1 MTRPQGP
8 VLSQPEGPVMS
19 VEFCDLVDQAQ
30 SDSPDAAL
38 PRLRELIAAT
48 TPDSELAVKLRLVEV
63 IALIFGRR
71 LDEAITA
78 ATAAAELAGTAG
90 FAGWQA
96 DAIAQ
101 RAMAHWERNDQA
113 AAAVDLILAEAM
125 IEAAGDG
132 GPAWN
137 GARTSVAGVY
147 VECGYYELALNHFAV
162 AAAADRGPLTGVP
175 GHLTDAWNLGLTYL
189 RWTFDDE
196 RAGVL
201 AKDDPRYRARLGEA
215 RRWYEVADRRGGG
228 PTHRWF
234 ADIQSG
240 LVASRACLE
249 PAAHIDELAVL
260 CQDDLGPETEND
272 RILEIVWYS
281 YVLRRLGRNRESM
294 DVADRLARTV
304 DGPSIWRSTVREVLD
319 EVHEAELANGVV
331 GTVQADGYLRALR
344 RELWQRRAWS
354 LTAFRIRRDVAVM
367 AARQARSDLLVNQ
380 DPLTGLGNRRAL
392 TDWSAAHP
400 VGPATVAMI
409 DLDGFKDINDRFGH
423 PAGDQVLI
431 RVAAALRTSGG
442 PAARLIR
449 YGGDEF
455 VMLIDTTP
463 EPADLT
469 VALADCLAGIDVT
482 GWAAGSRLA
491 ATVGIAQAGPGEPT
505 AMLLERADAD
515 LMRGKA

>member
-1 MTRPQGP
+1 
-8 VLSQPEGPVMS
+8 MS

-48 TPDSELAVKLRLVEV
+48 APDSELAVKLRLVEV

-78 ATAAAELAGTAG
+78 ATTAAELAGAAG

-96 DAIAQ
+96 DAIGQ

-201 AKDDPRYRARLGEA
+201 SRDDPRYRARLGEA
-215 RRWYEVADRRGGG
+215 RRWYEVAYRRSGG

-234 ADIQSG
+234 TDIRTG
-240 LVASRACLE
+240 LAISRTCLD
-249 PAAHIDELAVL
+249 PAAHVDELAEVG
-260 CQDDLGPETEND
+260 QTDLGPDTDND
-272 RILEIVWYS
+272 RILEVVWYAGI
-281 YVLRRLGRNRESM
+281 LRGLGRTRENM
-294 DVADRLARTV
+294 QLTDRLVQTV

-319 EVHEAELANGVV
+319 EVHEAQLANGVV
-331 GTVQADGYLRALR
+331 GAVQADGYLRALR
-344 RELWQRRAWS
+344 RELWHRRAWS
-354 LTAFRIRRDVAVM
+354 LTAFRMRRDVAVL
-367 AARQARSDLLVNQ
+367 AARHARSDLLVNQ

-392 TDWSAAHP
+392 SNWSDAHP

-409 DLDGFKDINDRFGH
+409 DLDGFKEINDRFGH
-423 PAGDQVLI
+423 PAGDQILI
-431 RVAAALRTSGG
+431 QAAAALRKSCGG
-442 PAARLIR
+442 AARLIR

-455 VMLIDTTP
+455 VVLLDTTP
-463 EPADLT
+463 EPA
-469 VALADCLAGIDVT
+469 ALAASLTNGLITVDT
-482 GWAAGSRLA
+482 TRWAAGLRLA

-505 AMLLERADAD
+505 GQLLEKADAD
-515 LMRGKA
+515 LIRGKA